1 MKEILNNSTLSVMI
15 FLYCVL
21 FIGAILCIIRDN
33 IVNDKK
39 GLNPQI
45 AMIVSLG
52 VFSIGV
58 LTVVCRCIYLF
69 SSFIITKIL
78 TEMIRSDMLWTIVGA
93 IVIGVAM
100 TIYWLIKI
108 DNISE
113 NNHDENDQIYESD
126 KNDEIDPQQSEAE
139 ETKSDVVESIPE
151 ETTNM

>member
-1 MKEILNNSTLSVMI
+1 MKEILNNNTLSVMI

-78 TEMIRSDMLWTIVGA
+78 TKMIRSDMLWTIVGA
-93 IVIGVAM
+93 IVIGVAT

-108 DNISE
+108 DDISE
-113 NNHDENDQIYESD
+113 TAPNEDQTYESD
-126 KNDEIDPQQSEAE
+126 KNDEIEPHEEASV
-139 ETKSDVVESIPE
+139 ETVNSVPE
-151 ETTNM
+151 QHTNI

>member
-1 MKEILNNSTLSVMI
+1 MKEILNNNTLSVMI

-78 TEMIRSDMLWTIVGA
+78 TKMIRNDMLWTIVGA
-93 IVIGVAM
+93 IVIGVAT

-108 DNISE
+108 DDISE
-113 NNHDENDQIYESD
+113 TAPNEDQTYESD
-126 KNDEIDPQQSEAE
+126 KNDEIEPHEEASV
-139 ETKSDVVESIPE
+139 ETVNSVPE
-151 ETTNM
+151 EHTNI

>member
-1 MKEILNNSTLSVMI
+1 MKEILNNNTLSVMI
-15 FLYCVL
+15 FLFCVL

-52 VFSIGV
+52 VFLIIV

-78 TEMIRSDMLWTIVGA
+78 TEMIRSNMIWTIVGA
-93 IVIGVAM
+93 IVIGIAA

-108 DNISE
+108 DDISE
-113 NNHDENDQIYESD
+113 TAPNEDQTYESD
-126 KNDEIDPQQSEAE
+126 KNDEIEPHE
-139 ETKSDVVESIPE
+139 ETAVKTVDSVPE
-151 ETTNM
+151 EHTNI

>member
-1 MKEILNNSTLSVMI
+1 MKEILNNNTLSVMI

-21 FIGAILCIIRDN
+21 FIGAILCIVRDN

-45 AMIVSLG
+45 AMIVSFG

-78 TEMIRSDMLWTIVGA
+78 TKMIRSDMLWTIVGA
-93 IVIGVAM
+93 IVIGVAT

-108 DNISE
+108 DDISE
-113 NNHDENDQIYESD
+113 TAPNEDQTYESD
-126 KNDEIDPQQSEAE
+126 KNDEIESHEEAAV
-139 ETKSDVVESIPE
+139 ETVDAVPE
-151 ETTNM
+151 EHTNI

>member
-1 MKEILNNSTLSVMI
+1 MKEILNNNTLSVMI

-21 FIGAILCIIRDN
+21 FIGAILCIIKDN

-78 TEMIRSDMLWTIVGA
+78 TKMIRSDMLWTIVGA
-93 IVIGVAM
+93 IVIGVAT

-108 DNISE
+108 DDISE
-113 NNHDENDQIYESD
+113 TAPNEDQTYESD
-126 KNDEIDPQQSEAE
+126 NNDEIEPHEEASV
-139 ETKSDVVESIPE
+139 ETVDSVPE
-151 ETTNM
+151 EHTNI

>member
-1 MKEILNNSTLSVMI
+1 MKEILNNNTLSVMI

-78 TEMIRSDMLWTIVGA
+78 TKMIRSDMLWTIVGA
-93 IVIGVAM
+93 IVIGVAT

-108 DNISE
+108 DDISE
-113 NNHDENDQIYESD
+113 TSPNEDQIYESD
-126 KNDEIDPQQSEAE
+126 KNDEIEPHEEAAV
-139 ETKSDVVESIPE
+139 ETVDAVPE
-151 ETTNM
+151 EHTNI

>member
-1 MKEILNNSTLSVMI
+1 MKEILNNNTLSVMI

-21 FIGAILCIIRDN
+21 FIGAILCIIKDN

-108 DNISE
+108 DDLSD
-113 NNHDENDQIYESD
+113 NNPGKNDQTYESD
-126 KNDEIDPQQSEAE
+126 KNDEIEPKE
-139 ETKSDVVESIPE
+139 ETVAETVEAVSE
-151 ETTNM
+151 EHTDI

>member
-1 MKEILNNSTLSVMI
+1 MKEILNNNTLSVMI

-52 VFSIGV
+52 VFSISV

-78 TEMIRSDMLWTIVGA
+78 TKMIRSDMLWTIVGA
-93 IVIGVAM
+93 IVIGVAT

-108 DNISE
+108 DDISE
-113 NNHDENDQIYESD
+113 TAPNEDQTYESD
-126 KNDEIDPQQSEAE
+126 KNDEIEPHEEASV
-139 ETKSDVVESIPE
+139 ETVNSVPE
-151 ETTNM
+151 EHTNI

>member
-1 MKEILNNSTLSVMI
+1 MKEILNNNTLSVMI

-78 TEMIRSDMLWTIVGA
+78 TKMIRSDMLWTIVGA
-93 IVIGVAM
+93 IVIGVAT

-108 DNISE
+108 DDISE
-113 NNHDENDQIYESD
+113 TAPNEDQTYESD
-126 KNDEIDPQQSEAE
+126 KNDEIEPHEEASV
-139 ETKSDVVESIPE
+139 ETVNSVPE
-151 ETTNM
+151 ENTNI

>member
-1 MKEILNNSTLSVMI
+1 MKEILNNNTLSVMI

-78 TEMIRSDMLWTIVGA
+78 TKMIRSDMLWTIVGA
-93 IVIGVAM
+93 IVIGVAT

-108 DNISE
+108 DDISKTAPNE
-113 NNHDENDQIYESD
+113 DQTYESD
-126 KNDEIDPQQSEAE
+126 KNDEIEPHEEASV
-139 ETKSDVVESIPE
+139 ETVNSVPE
-151 ETTNM
+151 EHTNI

>member
-1 MKEILNNSTLSVMI
+1 MKEILNNNTLSVMI

-78 TEMIRSDMLWTIVGA
+78 TKMIRSDMLWTIVGA
-93 IVIGVAM
+93 IVIGVAT

-108 DNISE
+108 DDISE
-113 NNHDENDQIYESD
+113 TAPNEDQTYESD
-126 KNDEIDPQQSEAE
+126 KNDEIEPHEEAV
-139 ETKSDVVESIPE
+139 ETIKAVPE
-151 ETTNM
+151 ETTDM

>member
-1 MKEILNNSTLSVMI
+1 MKEILNNNTLSVMI

-21 FIGAILCIIRDN
+21 FIGAILCIVRDN

-78 TEMIRSDMLWTIVGA
+78 TEMIRSNMIWTIVGA
-93 IVIGVAM
+93 IVIGVAT

-108 DNISE
+108 DDLSD
-113 NNHDENDQIYESD
+113 NNPDENDQTYESD
-126 KNDEIDPQQSEAE
+126 KNDEIEPHEE
-139 ETKSDVVESIPE
+139 ETSVETVDAVPE
-151 ETTNM
+151 EHTNI

>member
-1 MKEILNNSTLSVMI
+1 MKEILNNNTLSVMI
-15 FLYCVL
+15 FLFCVL

-108 DNISE
+108 DDLSD
-113 NNHDENDQIYESD
+113 NNPGENDQTYESD
-126 KNDEIDPQQSEAE
+126 KNDEIEPKE
-139 ETKSDVVESIPE
+139 ETVAETVEAVSE
-151 ETTNM
+151 EHTDI

>member
-1 MKEILNNSTLSVMI
+1 MKEILNNNTLSVMI
-15 FLYCVL
+15 FLFCVL

-52 VFSIGV
+52 VFLIIV

-78 TEMIRSDMLWTIVGA
+78 TEMIRSNMIWTIVGA
-93 IVIGVAM
+93 IVIGIAT

-108 DNISE
+108 DDISE
-113 NNHDENDQIYESD
+113 TAPNEDQTYESD
-126 KNDEIDPQQSEAE
+126 KNNEIEPNEEEAAVK
-139 ETKSDVVESIPE
+139 TVDSVPE
-151 ETTNM
+151 EHTDI

>member
-1 MKEILNNSTLSVMI
+1 MKEILNNNTLSVMI

-21 FIGAILCIIRDN
+21 FIGAILCIVRDN

-45 AMIVSLG
+45 AMIVSFG

-78 TEMIRSDMLWTIVGA
+78 TKMIRSDMLWTIVGA
-93 IVIGVAM
+93 IVIGVAT

-108 DNISE
+108 DDISE
-113 NNHDENDQIYESD
+113 TAPNEDQTYESD
-126 KNDEIDPQQSEAE
+126 KNDEIEPQEETNVETIEPVAE
-139 ETKSDVVESIPE
+139 EHTDI
-151 ETTNM
+151 

>member
-1 MKEILNNSTLSVMI
+1 MKEILNNNTLSVMI
-15 FLYCVL
+15 FLLCVL

-52 VFSIGV
+52 VFLIIV

-78 TEMIRSDMLWTIVGA
+78 TEMIRSNMIWTIVGA
-93 IVIGVAM
+93 IVIGIVT

-108 DNISE
+108 DDISE
-113 NNHDENDQIYESD
+113 TAPNEDQTYESN
-126 KNDEIDPQQSEAE
+126 KNDEIEPYEEEAAVK
-139 ETKSDVVESIPE
+139 TVDSVPE
-151 ETTNM
+151 EHTNI

>member
-1 MKEILNNSTLSVMI
+1 MKEILNNNTLSVMI
-15 FLYCVL
+15 FLFCVL

-52 VFSIGV
+52 VFLIIV

-78 TEMIRSDMLWTIVGA
+78 TEMIRSNMIWTIVGA
-93 IVIGVAM
+93 IVIGIAT

-108 DNISE
+108 DDISE
-113 NNHDENDQIYESD
+113 TAPNEDQTYESD
-126 KNDEIDPQQSEAE
+126 KNDDIEPHEEAV
-139 ETKSDVVESIPE
+139 ETVDAVPE
-151 ETTNM
+151 ETTDM

>member
-1 MKEILNNSTLSVMI
+1 MKEILNNNTLSVMI

-93 IVIGVAM
+93 IVIGVAT

-108 DNISE
+108 DDISE
-113 NNHDENDQIYESD
+113 TAPNEDQTYESD
-126 KNDEIDPQQSEAE
+126 KNDEIEPHEEASV
-139 ETKSDVVESIPE
+139 ETVNSVPE
-151 ETTNM
+151 EHTNI

>member
-1 MKEILNNSTLSVMI
+1 MKEILNNNTLSVMI

-21 FIGAILCIIRDN
+21 FIGAILCIIKDN

-45 AMIVSLG
+45 AMIVSFG

-78 TEMIRSDMLWTIVGA
+78 TEMIRIDMLWTIVGA

-108 DNISE
+108 DDLSD
-113 NNHDENDQIYESD
+113 NNPGENDQTYESD
-126 KNDEIDPQQSEAE
+126 KNDEIEPKE
-139 ETKSDVVESIPE
+139 ETVAETVEAVSE
-151 ETTNM
+151 EHTDI

>member
-1 MKEILNNSTLSVMI
+1 MKEILNNNTLSVMI

-21 FIGAILCIIRDN
+21 FIGAILCIVRDN

-45 AMIVSLG
+45 AMIVSFG

-78 TEMIRSDMLWTIVGA
+78 TKMIRSDMLWTIVGA
-93 IVIGVAM
+93 IAIGVAT

-108 DNISE
+108 DDLSD
-113 NNHDENDQIYESD
+113 NNPNEESDQTYESD
-126 KNDEIDPQQSEAE
+126 KNDEIEPHEEAAV
-139 ETKSDVVESIPE
+139 ETVDAVPE
-151 ETTNM
+151 EHTNI

>member
-1 MKEILNNSTLSVMI
+1 MKEILNNNTLSVMI
-15 FLYCVL
+15 FLFCVL

-52 VFSIGV
+52 VFLIIV

-78 TEMIRSDMLWTIVGA
+78 TEMIRSNMIWTIVGA
-93 IVIGVAM
+93 IVIGIAA

-108 DNISE
+108 DDISE
-113 NNHDENDQIYESD
+113 TAPNEDQTYESD
-126 KNDEIDPQQSEAE
+126 KNDNIEPHEEAV
-139 ETKSDVVESIPE
+139 ETVDAVPE
-151 ETTNM
+151 ETTDM

>member
-1 MKEILNNSTLSVMI
+1 MKEFFNNNTLSVMI
-15 FLYCVL
+15 FLFCVL

-52 VFSIGV
+52 VFLIIV

-78 TEMIRSDMLWTIVGA
+78 TEMIRSNMIWTIFGA
-93 IVIGVAM
+93 IVIGVVT

-108 DNISE
+108 DDISD
-113 NNHDENDQIYESD
+113 NNHDENDQTYESD
-126 KNDEIDPQQSEAE
+126 KNDEIKQHEEASV
-139 ETKSDVVESIPE
+139 ETVDSVPE
-151 ETTNM
+151 EHTDI

>member
-1 MKEILNNSTLSVMI
+1 MKEILNNNTLSVMI

-21 FIGAILCIIRDN
+21 FIGAILCIIKDN

-78 TEMIRSDMLWTIVGA
+78 TKMIRSDMLWTIVGA

-139 ETKSDVVESIPE
+139 ETKSDVVEPIPE
-151 ETTNM
+151 ETTDM

>member
-1 MKEILNNSTLSVMI
+1 MKEILNNNTLSVMI
-15 FLYCVL
+15 FLLCVL

-33 IVNDKK
+33 IGNDKK

-52 VFSIGV
+52 VFLIIV

-78 TEMIRSDMLWTIVGA
+78 TEMIRSNMIWTIVGA
-93 IVIGVAM
+93 IVIGIAT

-108 DNISE
+108 DDISE
-113 NNHDENDQIYESD
+113 TAPNEDQTYESD
-126 KNDEIDPQQSEAE
+126 KNDEIEPHEEASV
-139 ETKSDVVESIPE
+139 ETIESIPE
-151 ETTNM
+151 EHINI

>member
-1 MKEILNNSTLSVMI
+1 MKEILNNNTLSVMI
-15 FLYCVL
+15 FLFCVL

-52 VFSIGV
+52 VFLIGE

-78 TEMIRSDMLWTIVGA
+78 TKMIRSDMLWTIVGA
-93 IVIGVAM
+93 IVIGVAT

-108 DNISE
+108 DDISE
-113 NNHDENDQIYESD
+113 TAPNEDQTYESD
-126 KNDEIDPQQSEAE
+126 KNDEIEPHEEASV
-139 ETKSDVVESIPE
+139 ETVNSVPE
-151 ETTNM
+151 EHTNI

>member
-1 MKEILNNSTLSVMI
+1 MKEILNNNTLSVMI

-78 TEMIRSDMLWTIVGA
+78 TKMIRSDMLWTIVGA
-93 IVIGVAM
+93 IVIGIAT

-108 DNISE
+108 DDISE
-113 NNHDENDQIYESD
+113 TAPNEDQTYESD
-126 KNDEIDPQQSEAE
+126 KNDEIEPHEEASV
-139 ETKSDVVESIPE
+139 ETIESVPE
-151 ETTNM
+151 ETTDM

>member
-1 MKEILNNSTLSVMI
+1 MKEILNNNTLSVMI
-15 FLYCVL
+15 FLFCVL

-52 VFSIGV
+52 VFLIIV

-78 TEMIRSDMLWTIVGA
+78 TEMIRSNMIWTIVGA
-93 IVIGVAM
+93 IIIGIAT

-108 DNISE
+108 NDISE
-113 NNHDENDQIYESD
+113 TAPNEDQTYESD
-126 KNDEIDPQQSEAE
+126 KNDDIEPHEEAV
-139 ETKSDVVESIPE
+139 ETVDAVPE
-151 ETTNM
+151 ETTDM

>member
-1 MKEILNNSTLSVMI
+1 MKEILNNNTLSVMI

-21 FIGAILCIIRDN
+21 FIGAILCIIKDN

-108 DNISE
+108 DDLSD
-113 NNHDENDQIYESD
+113 NNPGENDQTYESD
-126 KNDEIDPQQSEAE
+126 KNDEIEPKE
-139 ETKSDVVESIPE
+139 ETVAETVEAVSE
-151 ETTNM
+151 EHTDI

>member
-1 MKEILNNSTLSVMI
+1 MKEILNNNTLSVMI

-108 DNISE
+108 DDLSD
-113 NNHDENDQIYESD
+113 NNPDENDQIYESD
-126 KNDEIDPQQSEAE
+126 KNDEVEPKEEA
-139 ETKSDVVESIPE
+139 VVETVEAVPE
-151 ETTNM
+151 GHTDI

>member
-1 MKEILNNSTLSVMI
+1 MKEILNNNTLSVMI
-15 FLYCVL
+15 FLFCVL

-52 VFSIGV
+52 VFLIIV

-78 TEMIRSDMLWTIVGA
+78 TEMIRSNMIWTIVGA
-93 IVIGVAM
+93 IVIGIAT

-108 DNISE
+108 DDISE
-113 NNHDENDQIYESD
+113 TAPNEDQTYESD
-126 KNDEIDPQQSEAE
+126 KNDEIEPHEEASVETIESVHE
-139 ETKSDVVESIPE
+139 EH
-151 ETTNM
+151 TNI